1 MMRINHIKALIEI
14 DLLQSNRQMSN
25 SNRSNKLQKKNIY
38 WRTLLQNFIILF
50 VFVIL
55 FGSMI
60 FNVPLANFPGI
71 FSQAI
76 SFMVV
81 FSVLQLFQLI
91 FTLFYDDTDLSTY
104 LAMPFT
110 VGELFISKI
119 ATIALTSFA
128 YFISPMIF
136 IVILG
141 QQTGA
146 SLLLS
151 IPIGLLSTLL
161 IMVTVVLGVFIVL
174 DLVNRWSFF
183 RKHKKVFTI
192 LIYLLLFGFIFYN
205 AYGNSMGEPISG
217 VEIVDEKAN
226 LLFLG
231 FHEIF
236 ITGKQLDGWIKI
248 GLWFLTSLLFLFIM
262 YKWVIPHLYSEN
274 EGTIQK
280 RKTKKS
286 KPISTNLSASKWK
299 VFIKYQLRQ
308 LQDTTLI
315 LQILFSKFYFPFIM
329 IGPALFSDTSS
340 MDFSILTQIPYLWGA
355 YLVIGIG
362 LAFVMISETSISGV
376 IISFDKENYY
386 YIQSL
391 PISFRD
397 YLKFKFYF
405 AFILEW
411 MISAI
416 VILSVVLYLKIPFLA
431 SFLIFIGYTIT
442 TYIMSLYYYMRDY
455 RLLNLSW
462 NNFNELM
469 QRGVSQVLRIV
480 IQLVTIIIGVLV
492 ILGFVFWFAFI
503 IEDMTR
509 LFISAGVT
517 IALLALTIGFNKY
530 VERKFWSK
538 FNQ

>member
-81 FSVLQLFQLI
+81 FSVLQLFHLI
-91 FTLFYDDTDLSTY
+91 FILIYDDTGLSSYLAMSFFIVVFSVFLLFLFLFTFIYDDTYLCTY

-110 VGELFISKI
+110 VGELFLSKI

-248 GLWFLTSLLFLFIM
+248 GLWFLTSILFLFIM

-308 LQDTTLI
+308 LQDTTFI

-329 IGPALFSDTSS
+329 IGPAL
-340 MDFSILTQIPYLWGA
+340 
-355 YLVIGIG
+355 
-362 LAFVMISETSISGV
+362 
-376 IISFDKENYY
+376 
-386 YIQSL
+386 
-391 PISFRD
+391 
-397 YLKFKFYF
+397 
-405 AFILEW
+405 
-411 MISAI
+411 
-416 VILSVVLYLKIPFLA
+416 
-431 SFLIFIGYTIT
+431 
-442 TYIMSLYYYMRDY
+442 
-455 RLLNLSW
+455 
-462 NNFNELM
+462 
-469 QRGVSQVLRIV
+469 
-480 IQLVTIIIGVLV
+480 
-492 ILGFVFWFAFI
+492 
-503 IEDMTR
+503 
-509 LFISAGVT
+509 
-517 IALLALTIGFNKY
+517 
-530 VERKFWSK
+530 
-538 FNQ
+538 